1 MLLVRIALNLS
12 YNRNSTIFLF
22 PLDHFYC
29 DGRERQWVL
38 DESTATYVKRTVQL
52 NSTEGDP
59 LLEGQKYV
67 LNFKK
72 DSPELKDAFDLVK
85 KLARKEF
92 KDQPFRIS
100 LVVHDRGTVLH
111 RRLTRLWDGGA
122 YWREVEGSFAT
133 STPCG
138 SPSSLGTKVSGIPKK
153 IPGLMDKV
161 NMIKTIKYKE

>member
-1 MLLVRIALNLS
+1 M
-12 YNRNSTIFLF
+12 
-22 PLDHFYC
+22 
-29 DGRERQWVL
+29 
-38 DESTATYVKRTVQL
+38 
-52 NSTEGDP
+52 
-59 LLEGQKYV
+59 EGQKYV

-72 DSPELKDAFDLVK
+72 DSPELKDAFDLAK

-92 KDQPFRIS
+92 KDQPFQVS

-133 STPCG
+133 STPCN
-138 SPSSLGTKVSGIPKK
+138 SPSSLRTKVSGMPKK

-161 NMIKTIKYKE
+161 NMINTIKIINKNKKIKIKIKVNQSCP